1 LKIGIFHATLPA
13 PGRKVG
19 GVEVFVHR
27 LAISLVNSG
36 NDVEVISFTEP
47 PAGASYT
54 HRPLFRRF
62 PFLQEKRFRLSLLP
76 LLLNFLD
83 FRRYD
88 VIHFHGDDWFYVY
101 RPVPSLRTF
110 YGSAR
115 FESRSATSAKR
126 KIAQAMVYRLEQLA
140 ARLADLVI
148 GVGQEAIELYHADA
162 VGKLFISES
171 RFFPGAK
178 SKDPTFL
185 FIGSWEGRKRGKFV
199 VERFLN
205 DVLPRAPN
213 AKLFMASDVVPAS
226 DAIIDLNHPSDE
238 RLAQVLRAAWGLLS
252 ASTYEG
258 FGIPYLEAIS
268 SGTLVITTANPGA
281 AFVLDNGK
289 AGFIVADA
297 GYSRTILDVIEQPEL
312 RREYEAIGLQRAAAF
327 SEATVIAEHLACYR
341 QAIGKFNK
349 RSKRV

>member
-1 LKIGIFHATLPA
+1 M
-13 PGRKVG
+13 
-19 GVEVFVHR
+19 HR
-27 LAISLVNSG
+27 LALSLVEAG
-36 NDVEVISFTEP
+36 NEVEVISFTEP
-47 PAGASYT
+47 PAGATYT
-54 HRPLFRRF
+54 HRPLFRRL
-62 PFLQEKRFRLSLLP
+62 PFLQKKLFRLSLLP

-88 VIHFHGDDWFYVY
+88 VIHFHGDDWFCFR

-126 KIAQAMVYRLEQLA
+126 KIAQAIVYRLERLA
-140 ARLADLVI
+140 ARLADWVI

-171 RFFPGAK
+171 MFFPGAK

-185 FIGSWEGRKRGKFV
+185 FIGAWEGRKRGKFV
-199 VERFLN
+199 AERFLA

-213 AKLFMASDVVPAS
+213 AKLFMASDTVPAS
-226 DAIIDLNHPSDE
+226 AAIIDLNHPSDE
-238 RLAQVLRAAWGLLS
+238 RLAEVLRAAWGLLS

-268 SGTLVITTANPGA
+268 SGTLVITSANPGA

-297 GYSRTILDVIEQPEL
+297 DYSKTILDVIAQPGL
-312 RREYEAIGLQRAAAF
+312 RRDYEAIGLRRATAF
-327 SEATVIAEHLACYR
+327 SEATVIAEHLDWYR
-341 QAIGKFNK
+341 QAMARFGK
-349 RSKRV
+349 RI

>member
-1 LKIGIFHATLPA
+1 
-13 PGRKVG
+13 
-19 GVEVFVHR
+19 VEVFVHR
-27 LAISLVNSG
+27 LALSLVEAG
-36 NDVEVISFTEP
+36 NEVEVISFTEP
-47 PAGASYT
+47 PAGATYT
-54 HRPLFRRF
+54 HRPLFRRL
-62 PFLQEKRFRLSLLP
+62 PFLQKKLFRLSLLP

-88 VIHFHGDDWFYVY
+88 VIHFHGDDWFCFR

-126 KIAQAMVYRLEQLA
+126 KIAQAIVYRLERLA
-140 ARLADLVI
+140 ARLADWVI

-171 RFFPGAK
+171 MFFPGAK

-185 FIGSWEGRKRGKFV
+185 FIGAWEGRKRGKFV
-199 VERFLN
+199 AERFLA

-213 AKLFMASDVVPAS
+213 AKLFMASDTVPAS
-226 DAIIDLNHPSDE
+226 AAIIDLNHPSDE
-238 RLAQVLRAAWGLLS
+238 RLAEVLRAAWGLLS

-268 SGTLVITTANPGA
+268 SGTLVITSANPGA

-297 GYSRTILDVIEQPEL
+297 DYSKTILDVIAQPGL
-312 RREYEAIGLQRAAAF
+312 RRDYEAIGLRRATAF
-327 SEATVIAEHLACYR
+327 SEATVIAEHLDWYR
-341 QAIGKFNK
+341 QAMARFGK
-349 RSKRV
+349 RI